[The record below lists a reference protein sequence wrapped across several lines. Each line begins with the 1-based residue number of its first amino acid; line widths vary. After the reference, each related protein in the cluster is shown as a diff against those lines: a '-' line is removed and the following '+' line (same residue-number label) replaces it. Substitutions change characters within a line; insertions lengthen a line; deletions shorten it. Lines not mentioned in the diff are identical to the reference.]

1 MDALDQEPFVN
12 VYWLWTWGSS
22 SLPSNS
28 VGAKLFNIR
37 ADGSLSGADS
47 SIGGAEH
54 RCACM
59 DLFRKWKQEINP
71 VFHVL
76 SKTMVIACINLGK
89 LQIWYQLLLQ
99 MHIMHEKLQSIKQ
112 IGCILAHFSVQES
125 TSLMSNA
132 LKSCLASRGPA
143 RNGTCHF
150 TILFMRHP
158 PAQIFFLNSKTQ
170 VALAQGLG

>member
-1 MDALDQEPFVN
+1 
-12 VYWLWTWGSS
+12 
-22 SLPSNS
+22 
-28 VGAKLFNIR
+28 
-37 ADGSLSGADS
+37 
-47 SIGGAEH
+47 
-54 RCACM
+54 
-59 DLFRKWKQEINP
+59 
-71 VFHVL
+71 
-76 SKTMVIACINLGK
+76 
-89 LQIWYQLLLQ
+89 

-158 PAQIFFLNSKTQ
+158 PAQIFFFNSKTQ